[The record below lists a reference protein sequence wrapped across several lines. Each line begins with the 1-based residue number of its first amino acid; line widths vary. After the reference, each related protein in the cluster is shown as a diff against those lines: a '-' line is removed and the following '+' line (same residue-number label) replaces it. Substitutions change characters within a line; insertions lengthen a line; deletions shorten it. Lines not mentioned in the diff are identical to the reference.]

1 MIRPANRGTDRGTSH
16 ANLLRGIY
24 AIVDAAEGDVLA
36 QLDDVL
42 AGGVRLVQ
50 YRCKSG
56 PDRGILAAAHQRTLL
71 AGATLIVND
80 AWELAGD
87 ADGVHLG
94 QEDLELVERGSL
106 RACLRGKILGISA
119 PDVAAARAAA
129 VLGADY
135 LGVGSMYA
143 TGSKSDAGAP
153 IGPQGIR
160 AVVQAVELPVAAI
173 GGITLERVPEVRR
186 SGAAMAAVISAI
198 SRAPDRR
205 AAARALVDAW
215 AR

>member
-1 MIRPANRGTDRGTSH
+1 MSRLN
-16 ANLLRGIY
+16 GIY

-42 AGGVRLVQ
+42 AGGIRLVQ
-50 YRCKSG
+50 YRAKSG
-56 PDRGILAAAHQRTLL
+56 PQREILAAVHERTQR

-80 AWELAGD
+80 AWELAGE

-94 QEDLELVERGSL
+94 QEDLDLVERASL
-106 RACLRGKILGISA
+106 RRRLGGKILGISC
-119 PDVAAARAAA
+119 PDVETAKAAAA
-129 VLGADY
+129 LGADY
-135 LGVGSMYA
+135 LGVGSIYA
-143 TGSKSDAGAP
+143 TGSKGDAGEP
-153 IGPQGIR
+153 IGPSGVR
-160 AVVQAVELPVAAI
+160 AVVDASELPVAAI
-173 GGITLERVPEVRR
+173 GGITLERIAEVR
-186 SGAAMAAVISAI
+186 STGAAMAAVISAI